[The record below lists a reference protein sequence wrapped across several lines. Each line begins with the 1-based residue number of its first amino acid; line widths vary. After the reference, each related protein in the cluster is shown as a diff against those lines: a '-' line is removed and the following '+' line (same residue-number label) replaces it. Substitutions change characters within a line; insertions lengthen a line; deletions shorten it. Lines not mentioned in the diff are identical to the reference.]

1 MAWVTLDVSLCRFS
15 CSQHAGQVWAETS
28 SVVILPSGLD
38 THGHMHSQFYTR
50 AYLPC
55 PFRNIFNHYIQTRR
69 HIWRHTQLLHIE
81 IHGSS
86 QGQQQTVTYK
96 ELHKVRQ
103 ITTQRHAII
112 HSMVTPRE
120 KHWGTHNYH
129 RDTLTE
135 TMFRHIT
142 CSFLE
147 DNSYPQKTQLHADTI
162 TYRDSDCLYRDT
174 HNYTHIIKQSIHT
187 YTVTVKLHMG
197 YINSRLHRH
206 R

>member
-1 MAWVTLDVSLCRFS
+1 MAWVTLDVNLCRFS

-69 HIWRHTQLLHIE
+69 YIWRHTQLLHIE

-96 ELHKVRQ
+96 ELHRVRQ
-103 ITTQRHAII
+103 TTTQRYAII

-120 KHWGTHNYH
+120 KHWKKNTHTLRHCH
-129 RDTLTE
+129 RDTFTE

-147 DNSYPQKTQLHADTI
+147 DNSYPQKKHNFMQTLLHIETVTAYTETHTI
-162 TYRDSDCLYRDT
+162 T
-174 HNYTHIIKQSIHT
+174 HT
-187 YTVTVKLHMG
+187 
-197 YINSRLHRH
+197 
-206 R
+206 